1 MESVFN
7 RFSTLIK
14 GINNPYDMWIS
25 TKLDQTSYIDQCF
38 NELITECRLSAPGA
52 RLSYSIRNKL
62 ERLSKEER
70 KVIVSR

>member
-1 MESVFN
+1 MSHVYKRAQGGTGSLTVARSSRAHMTVFN

-38 NELITECRLSAPGA
+38 NELITECRLS
-52 RLSYSIRNKL
+52 
-62 ERLSKEER
+62 
-70 KVIVSR
+70 